1 MDCGDAHVYPFPVAG
16 YERERTVAAARSIIS
31 RGGWCV
37 LEVCVDVP
45 SQQWEVCALLFD
57 LVAESVADVVEE
69 EIASE
74 PDLDVRLTGCDRR
87 TLAPDRGLGAPLC
100 YVADGYV
107 ADAPRPAVSA
117 RVG

>member
-1 MDCGDAHVYPFPVAG
+1 M
-16 YERERTVAAARSIIS
+16 
-31 RGGWCV
+31 
-37 LEVCVDVP
+37 DVP

-74 PDLDVRLTGCDRR
+74 PGLDVRLTGCDRR

-107 ADAPRPAVSA
+107 ADAPRPAFSA

>member
-1 MDCGDAHVYPFPVAG
+1 MDRGDARRYPFSVAA
-16 YERERTVAAARSIIS
+16 YERERTVAAARSIIG

-37 LEVCVDVP
+37 VEVCVDVP

-69 EIASE
+69 EIAFE
-74 PDLDVRLTGCDRR
+74 PDLDARLTGCDRC
-87 TLAPDRGLGAPLC
+87 TLAPDPGLGARLC
-100 YVADGYV
+100 YI
-107 ADAPRPAVSA
+107 ADAPRPAAVSA

>member
-1 MDCGDAHVYPFPVAG
+1 MDRGDARRYAFRVAA

-69 EIASE
+69 EIAFE
-74 PDLDVRLTGCDRR
+74 PDLDARLTGCDRC
-87 TLAPDRGLGAPLC
+87 TLAPDPGLGARLC
-100 YVADGYV
+100 YI
-107 ADAPRPAVSA
+107 ADAPRPAAVSA